1 MEYTQPHQ
9 LTLKIQ
15 DNGIG
20 FNPEMVQ
27 KNGMSIGMRSMKM
40 RIERMGG
47 MLDIQSAKGDTC
59 VHVVM
64 ELYQP

>member
-1 MEYTQPHQ
+1 
-9 LTLKIQ
+9 
-15 DNGIG
+15 
-20 FNPEMVQ
+20 
-27 KNGMSIGMRSMKM
+27 MSIGMRSMKM